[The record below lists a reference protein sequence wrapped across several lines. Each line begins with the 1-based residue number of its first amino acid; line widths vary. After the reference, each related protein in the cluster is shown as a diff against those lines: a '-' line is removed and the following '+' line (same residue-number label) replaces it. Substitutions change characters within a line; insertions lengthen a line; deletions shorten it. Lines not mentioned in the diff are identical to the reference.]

1 MQVDSVSAW
10 MAGMSRYPLLS
21 AAQEISLSKTV
32 QRGLAEGASPR
43 EKKAGQR
50 AKEKFICSNL
60 RLIVAV
66 AQKFRQRIASSSALS
81 LEDLLQAGAV
91 GLSKAVDKFDPEAGY
106 KFSTYAYWWCRQSIM
121 YTVKT
126 TSAPIRIPSDLYDVG
141 TKLRFKP
148 KDQSL
153 EDFAAENN
161 YTMHRVQRAMEAS
174 ATANV
179 KSLDERTMGAESEH
193 SSLLDL
199 IADPRSPELEDLDY
213 QLAVEQLERL
223 SDPDDYA
230 LVGLHVDGAKA
241 TEISELLGVN
251 ITASKHRL
259 SKAKDRLRSNV
270 KEFEECL
277 K

>member
-1 MQVDSVSAW
+1 
-10 MAGMSRYPLLS
+10 MSRYPLLS
-21 AAQEISLSKTV
+21 PGQEISLSKTV
-32 QRGLAEGASPR
+32 QRGLAEDATPR
-43 EKKAGQR
+43 EKKAGSR
-50 AKEKFICSNL
+50 AREKFICSNL

-66 AQKFRQRIASSSALS
+66 AQKFRPRIASSSALS
-81 LEDLLQAGAV
+81 LEDLLQAGCL

-121 YTVKT
+121 YCIKT

-141 TKLRFKP
+141 TKLKFKS

-193 SSLLDL
+193 SSVLDL
-199 IADPRSPELEDLDY
+199 IADPRSSENVDSLDY
-213 QLAVEQLERL
+213 QLAIEQLERL

-241 TEISELLGVN
+241 TELSQLLGVN
-251 ITASKHRL
+251 VTASKHRL
-259 SKAKDRLRSNV
+259 SKAKDRLKSNI

-277 K
+277 R